1 MARYPIFRWDQ
12 IQPQNSENPLPL
24 IYIKPDISLLK
35 FAQNQ
40 GYNLTVK
47 IAESDSIY
55 DGKVISGVFD
65 SLVLGPNCMLP
76 EFQNKEYYTIA
87 LNSYFYAYPPRKGCV
102 EIIGM
107 DIIEVPATD
116 VVKASNIQTRQDIYN
131 GAGHPIVMEGFQRG
145 FSERYSERYGQD
157 IGASNKLETH
167 QGASILSISILILI
181 IVAICIFLFVI
192 FKGKKWV

>member
-1 MARYPIFRWDQ
+1 MAKYNIYRWDQ

-40 GYNLTVK
+40 GYN
-47 IAESDSIY
+47 IAVNIVESDSIY

-65 SLVLGPNCMLP
+65 SLVLGPNCVLP
-76 EFQNKEYYTIA
+76 EFKNKEYHTIA

-107 DIIEVPATD
+107 DTVEIPATD
-116 VVKASNIQTRQDIYN
+116 VVKANNIQTRQDIYN
-131 GAGHPIVMEGFQRG
+131 GAGHPIVMEGFVKD
-145 FSERYSERYGQD
+145 FKERYSGQD
-157 IGASNKLETH
+157 VGASNKLETH
-167 QGASILSISILILI
+167 QGASILSISILILVI
-181 IVAICIFLFVI
+181 IAICIFLFVI
-192 FKGKKWV
+192 FRGKKWV